1 MAAPLKSASSPGDV
15 SLSRL
20 VSEIANIPA
29 IREALQSFARDKQRI
44 TEQQLQLCRVPAPT
58 FFEQKRAEWV
68 LAQFRALG
76 AVARIDRGGNVIA
89 HPVENREGPYVALTA
104 HLDTVLSPRNIEE
117 VSIDP
122 DGRLHG
128 PGVSDNGAGL
138 AALLAIARV
147 IPMLDGYQELFH
159 RLVFIANVGEE
170 GEGNLSGMR
179 YLCRQSSTGSKIQ
192 AFLIL
197 DGPNTDHITS
207 QALASRRFDVTITGP
222 GGHSWSD
229 YGLANPVHALA
240 RAITLFS
247 EQRLPGNGSPRSS
260 YNFGIIEGGSSINS
274 IPSQARTKVDIRSE
288 SAAKLEE
295 ISALLTTCVEKAL
308 EFEND
313 RATGGKVNAKIKEI
327 GARPGGRLPDD
338 ASILQYVR
346 AVDAH
351 LGIRSHL
358 DCASTDANIPL
369 SIGLPAI
376 SIGAGGQG
384 GGAHTPQEWFHPEGR
399 EFGLKRVLLTLLL
412 LLRDLDSRRPE
423 VLRMAGNG
431 SRNDRSRNDGS
442 RDGG

>member
-1 MAAPLKSASSPGDV
+1 LAAPLKSAPTPGDV
-15 SLSRL
+15 SLSRQ
-20 VSEIANIPA
+20 VSEIANTAA
-29 IREALQSFARDKQRI
+29 IREALQCFARDKQRI
-44 TEQQLQLCRVPAPT
+44 TEQQLQLCRVAAPT
-58 FFEQKRAEWV
+58 FFEQKRAEWM
-68 LAQFRALG
+68 LAQFKALG
-76 AVARIDRGGNVIA
+76 AIARIDRGGNVIA

-104 HLDTVLSPRNIEE
+104 HLDTVLAPRNNEE

-147 IPMLDGYQELFH
+147 IPMLDGFEGLFH

-179 YLCRQSSTGSKIQ
+179 YLCRQSSTGSRIQ
-192 AFLIL
+192 SFLIL

-240 RAITLFS
+240 RAISLFS

-260 YNFGIIEGGSSINS
+260 YNFGIIEGGTSINS

-288 SAAKLEE
+288 SASKLEE

-313 RATGGKVNAKIKEI
+313 RAIGGKVNAKIKEI
-327 GARPGGRLPDD
+327 GSRPGGRLSDD
-338 ASILQYVR
+338 APILQYVR

-399 EFGLKRVLLTLLL
+399 EFGLKRILLTLLL
-412 LLRDLDSRRPE
+412 LLRDLDARRPE
-423 VLRMAGNG
+423 LVRVPGHG
-431 SRNDRSRNDGS
+431 SRN
-442 RDGG
+442 GG